1 MSHSPRKKIIF
12 GIVMLCYLAALAC
25 GLTAGLMHVKVAND
39 AHRAALIA
47 ATLYFLG
54 CGAMLQ
60 LAVRVV
66 RGSSDDA

>member
-1 MSHSPRKKIIF
+1 MSIGRQWRR
-12 GIVMLCYLAALAC
+12 VVVQLAAMAALAC